1 MVEDDNPFVPVIVG
15 PTAIGKTAVTEE
27 LAKEWDILV
36 VSADSRQVY
45 RGLNIG
51 TAKPDPA
58 VRDRVPHVGL
68 DVVEPGERF
77 SAGQF
82 ARATR
87 RWLHDVGSR
96 RQAVIVGG
104 TGFYI
109 KAITDGLFEEPEIQE
124 DRRFRLRAW
133 MYDMSDPTRWAR
145 RLDPRASVV
154 SRRRA
159 FRAVEVALLTGYPL
173 SWWHRKSP
181 GEPIVRPWFVRL
193 TMPREVLH
201 GRISARIADMLT
213 GGWVEEVES
222 ILASGIDSGARG
234 LDAVGYREIVMYL
247 EGHLT
252 RDELPDRIAT
262 STRRYAK
269 RQETW
274 FNHQLGRHPVLTV
287 DALDSVNKQAG
298 HIIQAWRIRND

>member
-1 MVEDDNPFVPVIVG
+1 M
-15 PTAIGKTAVTEE
+15 TEE
-27 LAKEWDILV
+27 LAREWELLV
-36 VSADSRQVY
+36 VSADSRQAY
-45 RGLNIG
+45 RGLNVG

-58 VRDRVPHVGL
+58 VLDRVPHVGL
-68 DVVEPGERF
+68 NVVEPGERF

-87 RWLHDVGSR
+87 RWLRNVGSR

-104 TGFYI
+104 TGLYI
-109 KAITDGLFEEPEIQE
+109 KAVTDGLFEEPEIQE
-124 DRRFRLRAW
+124 ERRLRLRAW
-133 MYDMSDPTRWAR
+133 MCDMSDPTRWAR
-145 RLDPRASVV
+145 RLDCRASLG

-159 FRAVEVALLTGYPL
+159 YRAVEVALLTGYPL
-173 SWWHRKSP
+173 SWWHRTSP

-193 TMPREVLH
+193 TMPRDILH
-201 GRISARIADMLT
+201 GRIRTRIANMLM

-222 ILASGIDSGARG
+222 LLASGIDPGARG
-234 LDAVGYREIVMYL
+234 LDAVGYREIVMHI

-252 RDELPDRIAT
+252 RDELPERIAT

-287 DALDSVNKQAG
+287 DALDPVNNLAG
-298 HIIQAWRIRND
+298 RIIQAWRIRND